1 MRWRSP
7 SVTRTPTARSGSPLL
22 EARDRPVEIIV
33 CSDQE
38 QDVSRENLK
47 IRWRRNQR
55 PSVPDDDGNRDVV
68 RVESQLAKRLL
79 IGFGVR
85 QNQEALRGPCR
96 QKSGELSSLGDP

>member
-1 MRWRSP
+1 M
-7 SVTRTPTARSGSPLL
+7 L

-55 PSVPDDDGNRDVV
+55 PSIPDHNGHSDVI
-68 RVESQLAKRLL
+68 RVESQLAQRLL
-79 IGFGVR
+79 IGFGIR
-85 QNQEALRGPCR
+85 QNQEALGGPCS
-96 QKSGELSSLGDP
+96 QKSGELSSLGDPGRRIA